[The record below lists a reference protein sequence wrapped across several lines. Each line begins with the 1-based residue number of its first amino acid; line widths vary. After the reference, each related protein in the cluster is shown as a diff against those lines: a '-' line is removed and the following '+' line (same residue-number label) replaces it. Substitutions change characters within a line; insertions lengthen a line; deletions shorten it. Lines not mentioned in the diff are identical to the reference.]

1 MVLGVAKDGTL
12 SVLKTSLNSNNDFYS
27 DISTL
32 DLNPIDTLEGFVNSS
47 SKADLLRLFSGVYF
61 DSSIS

>member
-32 DLNPIDTLEGFVNSS
+32 DLNPIDTLEGFVNF
-47 SKADLLRLFSGVYF
+47 SKADLLRLLSGVYF

>member
-32 DLNPIDTLEGFVNSS
+32 DLNPIDTLEGFVNF
-47 SKADLLRLFSGVYF
+47 SKADLLRLLSGVYF
-61 DSSIS
+61 DLSIS